1 LRPFPTDDVFME
13 MQQLEQAYLALHTDV
28 RQFVARRV
36 RPDAVDDLSQE
47 IFVRMKQ
54 HADELRDESRVV
66 PWLFRI
72 ARSVVVDHLRRR
84 RDHASLDSVDEPS
97 VEEPENNFNREMASS
112 FRSLMAAMPAEYREA
127 LELTEMEGLTQRA
140 LAERTGLSLSGAK
153 SRVQRARQMF
163 EDIVR
168 ACCDFEVDRRG
179 NVVACAPKAGA
190 PCKRC

>member
-1 LRPFPTDDVFME
+1 ME
-13 MQQLEQAYLALHTDV
+13 QIEQAYLALQTDV

-72 ARSVVVDHLRRR
+72 ARSVVTDHLRRR
-84 RDHASLDSVDEPS
+84 RDHAPLDHADEPS
-97 VEEPENNFNREMASS
+97 TEEPEINLNAELAGSFRTLMAS
-112 FRSLMAAMPAEYREA
+112 MPTEYREA
-127 LELTEMEGLTQRA
+127 LELTEMEGLSQKE
-140 LAERTGLSLSGAK
+140 LAARTGLSISGAK
-153 SRVQRARQMF
+153 SRVQRARKMF
-163 EDIVR
+163 EEIVR

-179 NVVACAPKAGA
+179 NVVACAPKNAA